1 MSDLLG
7 KYLISTLT
15 IILKNTRSI
24 KIIIIFTFYLIF
36 QKRQLFW

>member
-15 IILKNTRSI
+15 IILKNIRSI